1 MNQTQIQLRVMEENY
16 ENNVL
21 KNLNKQLAN
30 KQKDLNQLKIDSQQ
44 MEAKMQQF

>member
-30 KQKDLNQLKIDSQQ
+30 K
-44 MEAKMQQF
+44 